1 MSTSCVVQI
10 GSTTRHAGEIKV
22 KHSVTSAQD
31 SANAAAVTVS
41 ELAGVTDV
49 WGVQVVGTTGVHR
62 NPQGIVSV
70 SSNVVTINDTGLAV
84 DEVIKFMAVGYTA

>member
-41 ELAGVTDV
+41 ELASVTDV
-49 WGVQVVGTTGVHR
+49 WGVQIVSTSGVHR
-62 NPQGIVSV
+62 NPQGVVSV
-70 SSNVVTINDTGLAV
+70 ATNVVTINDTGLAV
-84 DEVIKFMAVGYTA
+84 DEVIKFTAIGYTA